1 MHFSRH
7 RVAARVSKLTTQMT
21 TRAAAGMGNMR
32 SPVTAVFE
40 QQEKAEKPPKVKV
53 REVKVDEVLS
63 EEGMQ
68 MLL

>member
-1 MHFSRH
+1 M
-7 RVAARVSKLTTQMT
+7 SKLTTQMT